1 MECSNPEDQTS
12 FSPER
17 ERGRNT
23 DRRGASPKSSEEIQK
38 QRIFLKTQQK
48 AKKKMEISLF
58 ASQWA
63 VGALVAYQVL
73 VGTVVEEVLV
83 RNRVR
88 QI

>member
-1 MECSNPEDQTS
+1 
-12 FSPER
+12 
-17 ERGRNT
+17 
-23 DRRGASPKSSEEIQK
+23 
-38 QRIFLKTQQK
+38 
-48 AKKKMEISLF
+48 MEISLF

-83 RNRVR
+83 RNWVR

>member
-1 MECSNPEDQTS
+1 MECSNPEDRTFS
-12 FSPER
+12 SPER

-23 DRRGASPKSSEEIQK
+23 DRRGASPKSEEEIQK
-38 QRIFLKTQQK
+38 SRNFFYLQK
-48 AKKKMEISLF
+48 EMEISLF

-73 VGTVVEEVLV
+73 IGAVVEEVLV
-83 RNRVR
+83 RNWVC